1 MQYKF
6 HAYGHPNILA
16 THKTTLEFI
25 KDSELSLNV
34 GVRADFDLNEIK
46 KFIKKSKSGKIK
58 IIIETKDKQI
68 KETMEAELN
77 PDFNDEKEIV
87 IRKTDFAS
95 ERTLAIRSNKAAV
108 ELKRVLIEFL
118 KSKEGEISIIIES
131 KPVWFLRISKLV
143 YYT

>member
-1 MQYKF
+1 
-6 HAYGHPNILA
+6 
-16 THKTTLEFI
+16 
-25 KDSELSLNV
+25 
-34 GVRADFDLNEIK
+34 
-46 KFIKKSKSGKIK
+46 
-58 IIIETKDKQI
+58 
-68 KETMEAELN
+68 MEAELN

-131 KPVWFLRISKLV
+131 KPV
-143 YYT
+143 